1 MKVLIVLKNGGT
13 LEIRLNEDKAELENT
28 LRQEISDILNNNGNH
43 IHFPINVWDKELY
56 ILKSNIEYIQ
66 VY

>member
-1 MKVLIVLKNGGT
+1 MKVLIVLKNGET

-43 IHFPINVWDKELY
+43 IHFPISVWDKELY

>member
-1 MKVLIVLKNGGT
+1 MKVLIVLKNGGA

-43 IHFPINVWDKELY
+43 IHFPINV
-56 ILKSNIEYIQ
+56 
-66 VY
+66 